1 MPELPDVE
9 AMRRYLLGRGLVGR
23 KFTGAVLD
31 WPKAVKGSSLE
42 DLVLGILHKNVQDV
56 ARRAKFL
63 MIRLDDGQS
72 LVFHMRMTGSLLLEQ
87 GDTPR
92 HPMTRNYFPL
102 DDEWHLLFVDPRKLG
117 TVQLVTDEASLV
129 GNLGPEPLD
138 DSFTPEVLMQ
148 RLERRKA
155 PVKALLCDQNVIAGI
170 GNIYAD
176 EILFAA
182 SIHPLTPG
190 GTLTLKQGNLM
201 HAATVEILTKAIDKL
216 EDLVSK
222 GGPPTE
228 SAEGLGTL
236 KVPRKA
242 SAPCTICGS
251 PIQRIIVRGRGAYFC
266 SKCQK

>member
-1 MPELPDVE
+1 
-9 AMRRYLLGRGLVGR
+9 
-23 KFTGAVLD
+23 
-31 WPKAVKGSSLE
+31 
-42 DLVLGILHKNVQDV
+42 
-56 ARRAKFL
+56 
-63 MIRLDDGQS
+63 
-72 LVFHMRMTGSLLLEQ
+72 
-87 GDTPR
+87 
-92 HPMTRNYFPL
+92 MTRNYFPL
-102 DDEWHLLFVDPRKLG
+102 DDDWYLLFVDPRKLG
-117 TVQLVTDEASLV
+117 TVQLVSDEAPLV

-190 GTLTLKQGNLM
+190 GTLTSKQGKLM
-201 HAATVEILTKAIDKL
+201 HAATVEILTQAIDKL
-216 EDLVSK
+216 EALVSQ

-242 SAPCTICGS
+242 NAPCTKCGN

-266 SKCQK
+266 PKCQK